1 MMLDLDHRDGK
12 NANGTRTF
20 LSFFPSLLS
29 IFVSLETGESEKL
42 SLKLPSN
49 VVEGSARATYAVLGE
64 SPIPKE
70 VSVHPFNSS
79 PWGLLIPS

>member
-1 MMLDLDHRDGK
+1 MLDLDHRDGK
-12 NANGTRTF
+12 NANRTRTF

-29 IFVSLETGESEKL
+29 IFLVSLETGESEKL

-70 VSVHPFNSS
+70 ASVHPFNSS
-79 PWGLLIPS
+79 AWDLLIPS